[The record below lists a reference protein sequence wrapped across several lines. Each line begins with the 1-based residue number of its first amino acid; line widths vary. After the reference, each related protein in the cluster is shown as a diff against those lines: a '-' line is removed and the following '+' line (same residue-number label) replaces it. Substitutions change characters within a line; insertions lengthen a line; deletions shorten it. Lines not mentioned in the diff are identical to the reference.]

1 MSEHSDSNLG
11 NEIFGPLSP
20 SSSSENKDT
29 SSSFKNMR
37 HNSDTDNTN
46 KDNDTNN
53 VKEVLNEYFKL
64 KQKYEN
70 LIMANKKKII
80 NNTNLSKREK
90 RSEYLKLKP
99 KCINC
104 SRPGGTKFTTKFFPE
119 TDSDDSYREYSAT
132 CGIVANPCNLNIKI
146 QIGSTQSLPNILN
159 NYQTEIK
166 NLKDKVIDD
175 KNRLL
180 FGYIKTEEALESFEK
195 LKEDIN
201 IFSSYYEFQLESY
214 NFIVDNDDK
223 KLELNESITN
233 SYIEINQIKDC
244 IQKMN
249 ETNNIQYAK
258 DAVNIYV
265 TTLKPLLDKI
275 RYLKYN
281 EYSVFKNEDSNTCN
295 LIQNKFSIDSLL
307 YSGFKSKVISNVS
320 GGDVMTGVKK
330 GLIVMN
336 DITSSSSSQP
346 IIKLSDKQQIQP
358 ASTHK
363 FNIPFQE
370 PTIVDGNLVW
380 KKEYFGYKNPLIYQQ
395 TWDKLSDTMKNVLKN
410 HPDLLKRYMVTCV
423 NAEANNEE
431 CKIDIVAIPQDE
443 PIYGKGKDG
452 ILWSIPPY
460 NNLWDNLPLKLKNIL
475 RNDKDW
481 MKLFMFNCVNS
492 IANKKLCSF
501 TSPPDLK
508 LPPNQIELPDGKL
521 DFGVAIYNEVYNKL
535 DPLHKRNYLANEN
548 IFKTMMNKDVAR
560 LLDFEPNSL
569 K

>member
-244 IQKMN
+244 IKKMN

-330 GLIVMN
+330 GLIVTN
-336 DITSSSSSQP
+336 NLTSTTSS
-346 IIKLSDKQQIQP
+346 LEENNNTMQQKSLPTTLPNAIE
-358 ASTHK
+358 
-363 FNIPFQE
+363 NIP
-370 PTIVDGNLVW
+370 
-380 KKEYFGYKNPLIYQQ
+380 
-395 TWDKLSDTMKNVLKN
+395 
-410 HPDLLKRYMVTCV
+410 R
-423 NAEANNEE
+423 
-431 CKIDIVAIPQDE
+431 DE
-443 PIYGKGKDG
+443 PEYGKGKDG
-452 ILWSIPPY
+452 ISWHLPQY
-460 NNLWDNLPLKLKNIL
+460 NELWDKLPLKLKNVL
-475 RNDKDW
+475 KQDKEW
-481 MKLFMFNCVNS
+481 MTEFMFNCVN
-492 IANKKLCSF
+492 AKVKREPCKF
-501 TSPPDLK
+501 TAPVDLK
-508 LPPNQIELPDGKL
+508 IPPEEMPNGQYDFGIEIYTNEFNKLPKTLQATYLSQYSTKDGVKNYNMLKNSMNDLVAKAL
-521 DFGVAIYNEVYNKL
+521 DFNRG
-535 DPLHKRNYLANEN
+535 
-548 IFKTMMNKDVAR
+548 F
-560 LLDFEPNSL
+560 F
-569 K
+569 